1 MKYKYNYLIM
11 KRLLL
16 LLLLI
21 CNAIDNYAQSA
32 YMYEAQRDAMESD
45 GLNPQKIIF
54 IIILFIIC
62 FFIYIIVFSLKEN
75 YNKQRQQKISEAK
88 KSEKKII
95 DILDKTKVI
104 INNKNNGK

>member
-1 MKYKYNYLIM
+1 
-11 KRLLL
+11 
-16 LLLLI
+16 
-21 CNAIDNYAQSA
+21 
-32 YMYEAQRDAMESD
+32 MYEAQRDAMESD

-95 DILDKTKVI
+95 DILNKTEKV

>member
-75 YNKQRQQKISEAK
+75 YNHYCPRKSFNIS
-88 KSEKKII
+88 KS
-95 DILDKTKVI
+95 
-104 INNKNNGK
+104 NKLIVTHQN